1 MLWIES
7 VAESFVVRYTNGVRL
22 MVDKNKIKKNSSDK
36 TLLNPQS
43 EHFDFELWAKEVSK
57 QMQAAFGN
65 RSSQAKS

>member
-1 MLWIES
+1 
-7 VAESFVVRYTNGVRL
+7 

-43 EHFDFELWAKEVSK
+43 EHFDFELWTKEVSK